1 MQWLKYSILYSSVIW
16 KGDYT
21 IIMSFEVDYKK
32 NLHDNLHFFF
42 SFEGKKKCY
51 QIQEELSIPGR
62 WYTISTSSNI
72 IVN

>member
-1 MQWLKYSILYSSVIW
+1 
-16 KGDYT
+16 
-21 IIMSFEVDYKK
+21 MSFEVDYKK

-62 WYTISTSSNI
+62 
-72 IVN
+72 